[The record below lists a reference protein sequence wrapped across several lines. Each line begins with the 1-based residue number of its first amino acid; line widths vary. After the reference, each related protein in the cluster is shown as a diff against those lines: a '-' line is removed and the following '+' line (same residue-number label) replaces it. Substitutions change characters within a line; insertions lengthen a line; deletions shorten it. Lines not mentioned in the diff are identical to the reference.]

1 MYLVAQQRK
10 LEQLNNN
17 VFSLLGINKLT
28 GYLSLKILG
37 AYSRGRQLDIFKY
50 EKLTKLKI
58 CL

>member
-17 VFSLLGINKLT
+17 IFSLLGINKLT
-28 GYLSLKILG
+28 GYLSLKILA

-50 EKLTKLKI
+50 AKLTK
-58 CL
+58 